1 MKRHRAAIV
10 FIKEM
15 TGICKY
21 LAFVKYGHDVPLLTI
36 VILHVDSK
44 RMIVPR
50 DVTERRRID
59 IPLIYEK

>member
-1 MKRHRAAIV
+1 MCVCTKMKRHRAAIV

-36 VILHVDSK
+36 VILFS
-44 RMIVPR
+44 MIPK
-50 DVTERRRID
+50 E
-59 IPLIYEK
+59 